1 MSFRTTVIPVAGL
14 GTRFLPATKATPK
27 EMLPVFDRPLLQYAV
42 EESVAAGGSRVVL
55 ITAPGKTS
63 VLKHFAADPGLE
75 ATLRERGKTAM
86 LQVVQSVTS
95 LAQVEAVEQR
105 TPRGVG
111 HAILQARETVG
122 DEYFGVM
129 FPDDFLLAKV
139 PVLEQLRRVHAQ
151 HGGVV
156 LAVERVPHEHVER
169 YGVISGERVAANVYR
184 VNDMVEKPSIDE
196 APTDLAIVGRYVLPL
211 KIFRILGETST
222 GVGGEVQLTDALR
235 SALGEEP
242 CHAVEF
248 EGLRYDCGSRFGLLQ
263 ATVEV
268 ARRHPEVG
276 GRFRRYLSELD

>member
-42 EESVAAGGSRVVL
+42 EESVAAGGSRIVL
-55 ITAPGKTS
+55 VTAPGKTS
-63 VLKHFAADPGLE
+63 VLKHFTADPVLE
-75 ATLRERGKTAM
+75 ATLSERGKTEM
-86 LQVVQSVTS
+86 LEVVQSVAK
-95 LAQVEAVEQR
+95 LAQVEVVEQR
-105 TPRGVG
+105 APRGVG
-111 HAILQARETVG
+111 HAILQARVAVG
-122 DEYFGVM
+122 DEAFGVM
-129 FPDDFLLAKV
+129 FPDDFLLAEV
-139 PVLEQLRRVHAQ
+139 PVLEQLRHVHAQ

-156 LAVERVPHEHVER
+156 VAVERVPREHVDR
-169 YGVISGERVAANVYR
+169 YGVICGERVADNVYR
-184 VNDMVEKPSIDE
+184 VSDMVEKPSIDE
-196 APTDLAIVGRYVLPL
+196 APTDLAIVGRYVLPA
-211 KIFRILGETST
+211 KIFSVLGETGA

-235 SALGEEP
+235 AVLDEEP

-276 GRFRRYLSELD
+276 DRFGRYLKELD

>member
-42 EESVAAGGSRVVL
+42 EESVAAGGSRIVL
-55 ITAPGKTS
+55 VTAPGKTS
-63 VLKHFAADPGLE
+63 VLKHFTADPVLE
-75 ATLRERGKTAM
+75 ATLSERGKTEM
-86 LQVVQSVTS
+86 LEVVQSVAK
-95 LAQVEAVEQR
+95 LAQVEVVEQR
-105 TPRGVG
+105 APRGVG
-111 HAILQARETVG
+111 HAILQAREAVG
-122 DEYFGVM
+122 DEAFGVM
-129 FPDDFLLAKV
+129 FPDDFLLAEV
-139 PVLEQLRRVHAQ
+139 PVLEQLRHVHAQ

-156 LAVERVPHEHVER
+156 VAVERVPREHVDR
-169 YGVISGERVAANVYR
+169 YGVICGERVADNVYR
-184 VNDMVEKPSIDE
+184 VSDMVEKPSIDE
-196 APTDLAIVGRYVLPL
+196 APTDLAIVGRYVLPA
-211 KIFRILGETST
+211 KIFSVLGETGA

-235 SALGEEP
+235 AVLDEEP

-276 GRFRRYLSELD
+276 DGFGRYLKELD

>member
-55 ITAPGKTS
+55 VTAPGKAS
-63 VLKHFAADPGLE
+63 VLKHFAADPVLE
-75 ATLRERGKTAM
+75 ATLSERGKIAM
-86 LQVVQSVTS
+86 LEVVRSVAS
-95 LAQVEAVEQR
+95 LAEVESVEQR
-105 TPRGVG
+105 APRGVG
-111 HAILQARETVG
+111 DAILQARAAVG
-122 DEYFGVM
+122 DEPFGVM
-129 FPDDFLLAKV
+129 FADDFLLAEV
-139 PVLEQLRRVHAQ
+139 PVLEQLWRVHAK

-156 LAVERVPHEHVER
+156 VAVERVPHEHVDR
-169 YGVISGERVAANVYR
+169 YGVISGERVADNVYR
-184 VNDMVEKPSIDE
+184 VTDMVEKPLIDE
-196 APTDLAIVGRYVLPL
+196 APTDLAIVGRYVLPAR
-211 KIFRILGETST
+211 IFEILSETGT

-235 SALGEEP
+235 SALSEQP

-268 ARRHPEVG
+268 ARRDPDIG
-276 GRFRRYLSELD
+276 DRFRRYLGELD

>member
-42 EESVAAGGSRVVL
+42 EESVAAGGSRIVL
-55 ITAPGKTS
+55 VTAPGKTS
-63 VLKHFAADPGLE
+63 VLKHFTADPVLE
-75 ATLRERGKTAM
+75 ATLSERGKTEM
-86 LQVVQSVTS
+86 LEVVQSVAK
-95 LAQVEAVEQR
+95 LAQVEVVEQR
-105 TPRGVG
+105 APRGVG
-111 HAILQARETVG
+111 HAILQAREAVG
-122 DEYFGVM
+122 DEAFGVM
-129 FPDDFLLAKV
+129 FPDDFLLAEV
-139 PVLEQLRRVHAQ
+139 PVLEQLRHVHAQ

-156 LAVERVPHEHVER
+156 VAVERVPREHVDR
-169 YGVISGERVAANVYR
+169 YGVICGERVADNVYR
-184 VNDMVEKPSIDE
+184 VSDMVEKPSIDE
-196 APTDLAIVGRYVLPL
+196 APTDLAIVGRYVLPA
-211 KIFRILGETST
+211 KIFSVLGETGA

-235 SALGEEP
+235 AVLDEEP

-276 GRFRRYLSELD
+276 DRFGRYLKELD

>member
-42 EESVAAGGSRVVL
+42 EESVAAGSKRVVL

-63 VLKHFAADPGLE
+63 VLKHFAADADLE
-75 ATLRERGKTAM
+75 AMLHERGNTTM
-86 LQVVQSVTS
+86 LETVRAVAN
-95 LAQVEAVEQR
+95 LARVEAVEQR
-105 TPRGVG
+105 QPRGVG
-111 HAILQARETVG
+111 HAILQAREAVG
-122 DEYFGVM
+122 NEPFGVM
-129 FPDDFLLAKV
+129 FPDDFLLADV

-156 LAVERVPHEHVER
+156 VAVERVPQEHVDR
-169 YGVISGERVAANVYR
+169 YGVISAERVADNVYR
-184 VNDMVEKPSIDE
+184 VTDMVEKPPVED
-196 APTDLAIVGRYVLPL
+196 APSNLAIVGRYVLPA
-211 KIFRILGETST
+211 KIFSILAQTGA

-235 SALGEEP
+235 SALSEEP

-248 EGLRYDCGSRFGLLQ
+248 EGLRYDCGSRVGLLK

-268 ARRHPEVG
+268 ARRHPDVG
-276 GRFRRYLSELD
+276 DRFRRYLRELN